1 MTKSLADPP
10 ALVPELYVTDLNRSL
25 GFYGDILGFNV
36 LFRREAEGFAY
47 LERESAHLMLEEL
60 DSASRK
66 FMTAEM
72 SPPFGRGVNLQI
84 RVADIDELYQRV
96 ISAGF
101 EFVVDLEDRWYL
113 QLEFEPGNRQ
123 FVVADPDGYL
133 LRFYSDLGTRASNAV
148 TE

>member
-10 ALVPELYVTDLNRSL
+10 ALVPELYVTDLKRSL

-66 FMTAEM
+66 FVTADI
-72 SPPFGRGVNLQI
+72 PPFGRGLNLQI
-84 RVADIDELYQRV
+84 RVADVDDLHRRV
-96 ISAGF
+96 ISAGL
-101 EFVVDLEDRWYL
+101 ELIIDLEDRWYP
-113 QLEFEPGNRQ
+113 QLKFERGNRQ

-133 LRFYSDLGTRASNAV
+133 LRFYSDLGTRASNAI